1 MISPVTF
8 DLQSLGDGMPSA
20 GNGYCRHFNW
30 EGVVFVLGLGSVSEG
45 GDSYRD
51 QVVGISDQGGGKRP
65 CSPRGSLSLGGS
77 GTNTEEEEAGGG
89 EVEDEGCRLGMVGQ
103 CG

>member
-45 GDSYRD
+45 GGSYRD

-65 CSPRGSLSLGGS
+65 CSPRGLSLSAALVP
-77 GTNTEEEEAGGG
+77 TRRRKRQAAA
-89 EVEDEGCRLGMVGQ
+89 RLRMKAAAWGW
-103 CG
+103 